1 MNREMSFF
9 EFIITVYDY
18 VNDKYIKL
26 LSNFLV

>member
-26 LSNFLV
+26 LSIFLV